1 MSTGSAL
8 HAAGL
13 SRCLA
18 GIVRAPPGQKVLLV
32 FYLFGYGIAES
43 GETVF
48 VGSVR
53 INGAVGGVCEESH
66 VELLSGPEDGGVEVV
81 CAVIPDSLFIADVK
95 RSVTA
100 VSPLATIGVCSH
112 SEASAGI
119 SEIIVVNHSA
129 PGFGKG
135 RGGLVRCMVEGMKI
149 KLLPS
154 LCITEL
160 AEAGLMEN
168 QLSVSTLGA
177 KTMAQASG
185 SWRGTI
191 SILAHEAAPE
201 SNSAIVKAARERP

>member
-1 MSTGSAL
+1 MPHQA
-8 HAAGL
+8 
-13 SRCLA
+13 
-18 GIVRAPPGQKVLLV
+18 QKIFLILDI
-32 FYLFGYGIAES
+32 FRYGIAEFGKTIPS
-43 GETVF
+43 NAVR
-48 VGSVR
+48 VNGSVR
-53 INGAVGGVCEESH
+53 GVCEESQL
-66 VELLSGPEDGGVEVV
+66 EFLSGPEDGRAEVV

-119 SEIIVVNHSA
+119 SEIIVVNHST

-168 QLSVSTLGA
+168 QLPVSTLGA
-177 KTMAQASG
+177 KTMAPDSG

-201 SNSAIVKAARERP
+201 SSSAIITAARKRPLNSTN

>member
-1 MSTGSAL
+1 MPEVNVNGICSCR
-8 HAAGL
+8 AGG
-13 SRCLA
+13 LA
-18 GIVRAPPGQKVLLV
+18 GIVLAPSGQKIFLILDI
-32 FYLFGYGIAES
+32 FRYGIAEFGKTIPS
-43 GETVF
+43 NAVR
-48 VGSVR
+48 VNGSVR
-53 INGAVGGVCEESH
+53 G
-66 VELLSGPEDGGVEVV
+66 V

-154 LCITEL
+154 LRIAEL
-160 AEAGLMEN
+160 AEAGLTES

-177 KTMAQASG
+177 KTMAPASG

-191 SILAHEAAPE
+191 SILTHGAAPE
-201 SNSAIVKAARERP
+201 SNSVIIKAARKRPLSSTN

>member
-1 MSTGSAL
+1 MP
-8 HAAGL
+8 
-13 SRCLA
+13 
-18 GIVRAPPGQKVLLV
+18 PPGQKIFLILDI
-32 FYLFGYGIAES
+32 FRYGIAEFGKTIPS
-43 GETVF
+43 NAVR
-48 VGSVR
+48 VNGSVR
-53 INGAVGGVCEESH
+53 GVCEESQL
-66 VELLSGPEDGGVEVV
+66 EFLSGPEDGRAEVV

-100 VSPLATIGVCSH
+100 VGPLATIGVCSH

-160 AEAGLMEN
+160 TQAVFGGGRLRSSQKRDLRKASCPSQPWERRRWRRLRATGGGL
-168 QLSVSTLGA
+168 SPS
-177 KTMAQASG
+177 
-185 SWRGTI
+185 
-191 SILAHEAAPE
+191 
-201 SNSAIVKAARERP
+201 